1 MSLWTC
7 RECNDTLNFQLQS
20 VGLALDRL
28 KCAEK
33 ALDLCYIL
41 LRKGI
46 MKTKFQREIF
56 NNLTD
61 KLFSRIIIAFICITL
76 IQG

>member
-1 MSLWTC
+1 MWTC

-33 ALDLCYIL
+33 AFGSL
-41 LRKGI
+41 LYFVTQRDNENKI
-46 MKTKFQREIF
+46 SREIF